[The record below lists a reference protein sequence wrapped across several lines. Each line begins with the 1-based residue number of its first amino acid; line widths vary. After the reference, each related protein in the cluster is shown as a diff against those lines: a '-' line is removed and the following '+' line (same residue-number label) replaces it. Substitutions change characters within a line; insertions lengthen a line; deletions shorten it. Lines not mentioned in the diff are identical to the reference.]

1 MQLYCAG
8 LQHQISTTTVCWALC
23 CLLGA
28 SAVIADT
35 LPNAGSLQQNIQTGR
50 EVNRP
55 AMPPTSNLP
64 PLLPKQM
71 ARGGPTLTVNQ
82 FKWLG
87 NSLFSNQELDS
98 LTAAS
103 LGQKLDFA
111 QLESVA
117 ASIANHYRAAG
128 YVVQTKLPAQ
138 DILNGVVTIEITEA
152 TFGKVRM
159 DGPHSKRVDIARIQ
173 QTIYQFQP
181 PGSKLNV
188 NKIDRALAVLS
199 DLAGIRVQGQL
210 LQGAESGQTDFIVST
225 QDWTVVNIESS
236 VDNSGARSTGQ
247 DRLAMGLTL
256 NSPLG
261 MGDQLSANALVT
273 KGSDYFRAAYRWPM
287 GYAGWKLGLNGSQLN
302 YKVTDVAF
310 SALPLQGSANAY
322 GLESTYPL
330 AWRSRFKLISVLG
343 WDVKNYSNLRDA
355 QVVSSYVTRAVN
367 VGVQSHVFDPL
378 GVGGFTTWQVV
389 ATGGELTRK
398 IDTADSLIEGRYDKI
413 KYTLN
418 STQELTARL
427 SFQAT
432 LNGQTSQSN
441 LDSSE
446 KFYLGGLSGVRAYP
460 SSEGGGSKG
469 QLLNLELRH
478 KLNNNSTWF
487 VFYDHGQVAV
497 NPSSIDALNTYVYKG
512 YGMGYGHV
520 SDKGINLKAL
530 VATRLGQNP
539 NPTSTGQDQDGSLI
553 TNRFWFSASLPL

>member
-1 MQLYCAG
+1 
-8 LQHQISTTTVCWALC
+8 
-23 CLLGA
+23 
-28 SAVIADT
+28 
-35 LPNAGSLQQNIQTGR
+35 
-50 EVNRP
+50 
-55 AMPPTSNLP
+55 
-64 PLLPKQM
+64 
-71 ARGGPTLTVNQ
+71 
-82 FKWLG
+82 LG
-87 NSLFSNQELDS
+87 NSLFSDQQLDR

-103 LGQKLDFA
+103 LGQTMDFA
-111 QLESVA
+111 QLEMVA
-117 ASIANHYRAAG
+117 VAIANHYRAAG
-128 YVVQTKLPAQ
+128 YVVQARLPAQ
-138 DILNGVVTIEITEA
+138 DIVNGVVTIEITEA
-152 TFGKVRM
+152 TFGKVRL
-159 DGPHSKRVDIARIQ
+159 DGPNSKRFDVARIE

-181 PGSKLNV
+181 SGSKFNA
-188 NKIDRALAVLS
+188 NNIDRALAALS

-225 QDWTVVNIESS
+225 QDWTVVNIDSS

-247 DRLAMGLTL
+247 ERLAMSLTL
-256 NSPLG
+256 NSPLR
-261 MGDQLSANALVT
+261 MGDQLSANAMVT
-273 KGSDYFRAAYRWPM
+273 KGSDYFRTAYRWPM
-287 GYAGWKLGLNGSQLN
+287 GYAGWTLGLNASQLN
-302 YKVTDVAF
+302 YKVTDTAF

-330 AWRSRFKLISVLG
+330 AWRSRYKLTSVLG
-343 WDVKNYSNLRDA
+343 WDVKNYINQRDA
-355 QVVSSYVTRAVN
+355 QVVTSYDTRAVN
-367 VGVQSHVFDPL
+367 VGLQGHFLDPW

-398 IDTADSLIEGRYDKI
+398 IDTADSLNAGRYDKI

-418 STQELTARL
+418 SSRELTTRL

-446 KFYLGGLSGVRAYP
+446 KLYLGGLTGVRAYP

-478 KLNNNSTWF
+478 KLNNNNTWF

>member
-8 LQHQISTTTVCWALC
+8 LQHQISTTTVSWATC
-23 CLLGA
+23 CLLGVSVVA
-28 SAVIADT
+28 ADT
-35 LPNAGSLQQNIQTGR
+35 LPNAGSLQKNMQTGR
-50 EVNRP
+50 EVSRP
-55 AMPPTSNLP
+55 AMPPTSSLP
-64 PLLPKQM
+64 PQLPKQM
-71 ARGGPTLTVNQ
+71 AKGGPTLTVNQ
-82 FKWLG
+82 FRWVG
-87 NSLFSNQELDS
+87 NSVFSDQQLDR

-103 LGQKLDFA
+103 LGQTLDFA
-111 QLESVA
+111 QLELVA
-117 ASIANHYRAAG
+117 LEIANHYRSQG

-152 TFGKVRM
+152 TFGKVRL
-159 DGPHSKRVDIARIQ
+159 DGPNSKRVDVARIE

-181 PGSKLNV
+181 SGSKLNA
-188 NKIDRALAVLS
+188 NNIDRALAALS

-210 LQGAESGQTDFIVST
+210 LPGADSGQTDFIVST
-225 QDWTVVNIESS
+225 QDWTVVNIDSS

-247 DRLAMGLTL
+247 DRLALSLTL
-256 NSPLG
+256 NSPLR

-273 KGSDYFRAAYRWPM
+273 KGSDYVRAAYRWPM
-287 GYAGWKLGLNGSQLN
+287 GYAGWTLALNGSQLN
-302 YKVTDVAF
+302 YKVTDAAF

-330 AWRSRFKLISVLG
+330 TWRNRHKLTSVLS
-343 WDVKNYSNLRDA
+343 WDAKNYINQRDA
-355 QVVSSYVTRAVN
+355 QVVSSYDTHAVN
-367 VGVQSHVFDPL
+367 IGLNGHFLDTL
-378 GVGGFTTWQVV
+378 GAASFTSWQVV
-389 ATGGELTRK
+389 VTGGELTRK
-398 IDTADSLIEGRYDKI
+398 IDTADSLNAGRYDKV

-418 STQELTARL
+418 STRELTTRL

-446 KFYLGGLSGVRAYP
+446 KIYLGGLSGVRAYP

-478 KLNNNSTWF
+478 KLDSNHSWF

-497 NPSSIDALNTYVYKG
+497 NPSSIDALNTYVYRG

>member
-1 MQLYCAG
+1 MQLYCAR

-28 SAVIADT
+28 SEGIADT
-35 LPNAGSLQQNIQTGR
+35 LPSAGSLQQNIQTGR
-50 EVNRP
+50 GLNRP

-64 PLLPKQM
+64 PLLPKQI

-82 FKWLG
+82 FRWVG
-87 NSLFSNQELDS
+87 NSLFSNHDLDR

-103 LGQKLDFA
+103 LGQTMDFA
-111 QLESVA
+111 QLEMVA
-117 ASIANHYRAAG
+117 VAIANHYRAAG
-128 YVVQTKLPAQ
+128 YVVQTRLPAQ
-138 DILNGVVTIEITEA
+138 DIVNGVVTIEITEA
-152 TFGKVRM
+152 TFGKVRL
-159 DGPHSKRVDIARIQ
+159 DGPNSKRVDVARIE

-181 PGSKLNV
+181 SGSKLNA
-188 NKIDRALAVLS
+188 NNIDRALAALS

-225 QDWTVVNIESS
+225 QDWTVVNIDSS
-236 VDNSGARSTGQ
+236 LDNSGARSTGQ
-247 DRLAMGLTL
+247 DRLTVSLTL
-256 NSPLG
+256 NSPLR
-261 MGDQLSANALVT
+261 MGDQLSANAMVT

-287 GYAGWKLGLNGSQLN
+287 GHSGWSLGLSGSHLN
-302 YKVTDVAF
+302 YKVTDAAF
-310 SALPLQGSANAY
+310 SALPLQGNANAY

-330 AWRSRFKLISVLG
+330 AWRSRYKLTSVLG
-343 WDVKNYSNLRDA
+343 WDAKNYINQRDA
-355 QVVSSYVTRAVN
+355 QVVTSYDTRAVN
-367 VGVQSHVFDPL
+367 VGLQGHFLDPW
-378 GVGGFTTWQVV
+378 GVVGFTTWQVV

-398 IDTADSLIEGRYDKI
+398 IDTADSLNAGRYDKI

-418 STQELTARL
+418 SSRELSARL

-446 KFYLGGLSGVRAYP
+446 KLYLGGLSGVRAYP
-460 SSEGGGSKG
+460 SSEGSGSKG

-478 KLNNNSTWF
+478 KLNSNHSWF

-497 NPSSIDALNTYVYKG
+497 TPSSIDALNTYVYRG

>member
-1 MQLYCAG
+1 M
-8 LQHQISTTTVCWALC
+8 C

-50 EVNRP
+50 GLNSP
-55 AMPPTSNLP
+55 AIPPTSNIP
-64 PLLPKQM
+64 PQLPKQI
-71 ARGGPTLTVNQ
+71 AKGGPTLTVNQ
-82 FKWLG
+82 FRWVG
-87 NSLFSNQELDS
+87 NSLFSDQQLDRW
-98 LTAAS
+98 TAAS
-103 LGQKLDFA
+103 LGQTMDFA
-111 QLESVA
+111 QLEMVA
-117 ASIANHYRAAG
+117 LAVANHYRAAG

-138 DILNGVVTIEITEA
+138 DIVNGVVTIEITEA
-152 TFGKVRM
+152 TFGKVRL
-159 DGPHSKRVDIARIQ
+159 DGPNSKRVDVARIE

-181 PGSKLNV
+181 SGSKLNA
-188 NKIDRALAVLS
+188 NNIDRALAALS

-225 QDWTVVNIESS
+225 QDWTVVNIDSS
-236 VDNSGARSTGQ
+236 LDNSGARSTGQ
-247 DRLAMGLTL
+247 DRLTMSLTL
-256 NSPLG
+256 NSPLR
-261 MGDQLSANALVT
+261 MGDQLSANAMVT

-287 GYAGWKLGLNGSQLN
+287 GHAGWTLGLNASQLN
-302 YKVTDVAF
+302 YKVTDIAF
-310 SALPLQGSANAY
+310 SALPLEGSANAY

-330 AWRSRFKLISVLG
+330 AWRSRYKLTSVLG
-343 WDVKNYSNLRDA
+343 WDVKNYINQRDA
-355 QVVSSYVTRAVN
+355 QVVTSYDTRAVN
-367 VGVQSHVFDPL
+367 VGLQGHFLDPW
-378 GVGGFTTWQVV
+378 GVAGFTTWQVV

-398 IDTADSLIEGRYDKI
+398 IDTADSLNAGRYDKI

-418 STQELTARL
+418 SSRELTTRL

-432 LNGQTSQSN
+432 VNGQTSQSN

-446 KFYLGGLSGVRAYP
+446 KLYLGGLSGVRAYP
-460 SSEGGGSKG
+460 SSEGSGSKG

-478 KLNNNSTWF
+478 KLNSNQSWF
-487 VFYDHGQVAV
+487 AFYDHGQVAV
-497 NPSSIDALNTYVYKG
+497 NPSIIDALNTYVYKG
-512 YGMGYGHV
+512 YGMGYAHV